1 MNIRQLRIFKKVCEE
16 GSITKAAESLFI
28 SQPAVSNAINELE
41 EYLKIS
47 LFDRISR
54 GIQLNE
60 TGRLFLTKTVRLLEL
75 YDDLEENIKKLEEN
89 ATIKIG
95 SSITIA
101 NFILPKLI
109 YKFKTICKDTPIN
122 ITVDNARKIEDLI
135 IENKIDLGLV
145 EGVIYNND
153 LISIPF
159 SSYELVGICSPRHRF
174 SKERSIDVSSLID
187 VEFLLREKGS
197 AIRDT
202 FDSALLLHGISI
214 NPIWTSVNSG
224 AIIEAV
230 KKNLGI
236 SILPRDKVRRE
247 IEAGEISEI
256 KIEGLELKNTNHI
269 IFHKDK
275 YKTRSMMK
283 LIGIIQG
290 YDGKLSKRDFEVD
303 GNKGKTK
310 Y

>member
-16 GSITKAAESLFI
+16 ESITKAAESLFI

-41 EYLKIS
+41 EYLKVS

-60 TGRLFLTKTVRLLEL
+60 TGKLFLTKTVRLLEL
-75 YDDLEENIKKLEEN
+75 YDDLEDNVKKLEEN

-101 NFILPKLI
+101 NFILPKI
-109 YKFKTICKDTPIN
+109 ISKFKIICKDTPIN
-122 ITVDNARKIEDLI
+122 ITVDNARKIEDMI
-135 IENKIDLGLV
+135 IKNRIDIGLV
-145 EGVIYNND
+145 EGIVYNED
-153 LISIPF
+153 LIMIPF
-159 SSYELVGICSPRHRF
+159 SSYELIGICSPRHRF
-174 SKERSIDVSSLID
+174 SKEKSIEIRSLIK
-187 VEFLLREKGS
+187 EEILLREKGS

-202 FDSALLLHGISI
+202 FDSTLLLHDISI

-224 AIIEAV
+224 AIIQAV
-230 KKNLGI
+230 KENLGI
-236 SILPRDKVRRE
+236 SILPRDKVKRE
-247 IEAGEISEI
+247 IEAGEISEL
-256 KIEGLELKNTNHI
+256 KIDGLELKNTNHI

-283 LIGIIQG
+283 LIEIIQEG
-290 YDGKLSKRDFEVD
+290 
-303 GNKGKTK
+303 
-310 Y
+310 